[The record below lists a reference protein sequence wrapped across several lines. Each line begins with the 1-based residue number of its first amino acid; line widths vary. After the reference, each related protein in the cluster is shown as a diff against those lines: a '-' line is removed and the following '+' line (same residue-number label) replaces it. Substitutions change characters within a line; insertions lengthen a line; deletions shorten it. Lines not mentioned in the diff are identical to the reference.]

1 MLTKLNDV
9 FINIFNVFIK
19 KIKVDIFKNKVLK

>member
-19 KIKVDIFKNKVLK
+19 KLKVDIFKNKVLK